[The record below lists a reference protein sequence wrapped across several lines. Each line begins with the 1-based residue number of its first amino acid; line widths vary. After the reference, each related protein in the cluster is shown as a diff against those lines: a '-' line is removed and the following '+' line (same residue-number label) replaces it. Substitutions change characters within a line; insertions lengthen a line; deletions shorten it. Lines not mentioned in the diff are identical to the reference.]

1 MTPRQKIQSENHP
14 SAGSIITSKPITDKA
29 KIERIKANLA
39 DHPRNLALFVV
50 GINSAFRAGDLLSLT
65 VGDVKGDVIRRR
77 EKKTGKVRE
86 FYLNRAIKMVVATL
100 VKGRKNDDWLF
111 PSELTGEPLNVSVFS
126 GMVKSWCFKVGLR
139 KGYSSHTLRKT
150 WARAQADAGEP
161 IYKISDAL
169 GHSSEKVTR
178 IYIGLQLEDMKSMF
192 MREV

>member
-126 GMVKSWCFKVGLR
+126 GMVKSWCFKVFFS
-139 KGYSSHTLRKT
+139 YS
-150 WARAQADAGEP
+150 E
-161 IYKISDAL
+161 
-169 GHSSEKVTR
+169 
-178 IYIGLQLEDMKSMF
+178 EDMGKGPG
-192 MREV
+192 RCR